1 MVYLRSIL
9 FSCYYVKIIGIPNS
23 PCLSWPLMKLKMG
36 RINKVA
42 CAASAGLIII
52 IRGQQGLLNY
62 FFNGLAQS
70 DQQHDL
76 VSPTGI

>member
-1 MVYLRSIL
+1 
-9 FSCYYVKIIGIPNS
+9 
-23 PCLSWPLMKLKMG
+23 MKLKMG
-36 RINKVA
+36 RITKVT

-52 IRGQQGLLNY
+52 IRGQQGPFKL

-70 DQQHDL
+70 DQQHGL

>member
-1 MVYLRSIL
+1 MVYLTSIL

-36 RINKVA
+36 RITKVT

-52 IRGQQGLLNY
+52 IRGQQGPFKL

-70 DQQHDL
+70 DQQHGL